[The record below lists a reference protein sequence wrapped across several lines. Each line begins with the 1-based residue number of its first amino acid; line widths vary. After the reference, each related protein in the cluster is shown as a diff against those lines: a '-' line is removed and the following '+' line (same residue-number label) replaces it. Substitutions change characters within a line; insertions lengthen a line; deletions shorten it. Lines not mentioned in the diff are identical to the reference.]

1 MTVYSYR
8 WLVILMLLFFISPVY
23 LCAQNK
29 IDSLKTALPPLRD
42 SGRIDCLNALSEA
55 YRNSRVFDSAR
66 QFALQSAE
74 ESRKLNY
81 VQGRG
86 TAFYNLGT
94 VEYELNDFT
103 GAENASRLSI
113 GIFEKIQ
120 NHILLAKSYVSYGK
134 AIWAQSRFDEANV
147 AFNKATE
154 LFTREADSSD
164 LGATYGLMALEEEER
179 GNYEKS
185 FEFAMKAQSL
195 NYENAAVALGQLY
208 ADVGDYETALDYYAK
223 VTNNNVNLFKY
234 LKVGEAFYLQKKYD
248 SAIYYYQSY
257 IRETGGR
264 SKKLLSKPY
273 ALLGTLYLETKQYD
287 TALVYLRAAL
297 KDFHEV
303 NDRNWEMRVLLELG
317 RTYRETGDDKTAIDL
332 TRKLLSSAEET
343 GARQYIRDAQYLLYE
358 LYDHLQK
365 KDSAYKYLREY
376 TALNHSIDIDI
387 SARKLAFY
395 KTLRER
401 EQARLKI
408 DLLNK
413 EKELQQEELNRSA
426 QQRKFLFIGISAIFL
441 IGIVGF
447 RNIYLKKRNEEQLR
461 EIAEN
466 DLHIQK
472 LETKKQLGEL
482 EMQVLR
488 TQMSPHFIFNSLNSI
503 NRFILQ
509 NNKFQASE
517 YLTKFSRLVRMIL
530 ENSQDKLVTLE
541 TELESLEL
549 YLSLEAL
556 RFDDHFSYKIVVHEE
571 VDTTALKIPPLIIQ
585 PYAENAVWH
594 GLMNKEEKGN
604 LMIEIMVQDG
614 FLLIKI
620 TDDGIGREKAGKLA
634 SESAAQHR
642 SMGLGIT
649 SQRIAMVQAS
659 DAKEPAVVITD
670 LVEPDGNP
678 CGTEV
683 VIKLPLIS

>member
-1 MTVYSYR
+1 MTEHPRSH
-8 WLVILMLLFFISPVY
+8 LVMIILSLFFCLSNSFG
-23 LCAQNK
+23 QQQ
-29 IDSLKTALPPLRD
+29 IDSLNKVLYTLKGSA
-42 SGRIDCLNALSEA
+42 RIDCLNALSET
-55 YRNSRVFDSAR
+55 YRNLRSFDSSR
-66 QFALQSAE
+66 IFALQSAE
-74 ESRKLNY
+74 ESEKLNY
-81 VQGRG
+81 ILGRG
-86 TAFYNLGT
+86 MAFYNLGT
-94 VEYELNDFT
+94 VEYDLNDFT
-103 GAENASRLSI
+103 GAEKSSKLSI
-113 GIFEKIQ
+113 GIFEKI
-120 NHILLAKSYVSYGK
+120 NRNTLLAKSYVSYGT
-134 AIWAQSRFDEANV
+134 AIWAQSRFDEANR

-154 LFTREADSSD
+154 LFALDADSFD
-164 LGATYGLMALEEEER
+164 LGATYSLMALEEEER

-185 FEFAMKAQSL
+185 FQFAIRAQSL

-208 ADVGDYETALDYYAK
+208 ADAGDYETALEYYAK
-223 VTNNNVNLFKY
+223 LGKENVNLAKY
-234 LKVGEAFYLQKKYD
+234 LKIGEAFYLQKKYD
-248 SAIYYYQSY
+248 SAIFYYQTY
-257 IRETGGR
+257 INETGAL

-273 ALLGTLYLETKQYD
+273 ALLGTLYLEMKKYD
-287 TALVYLRAAL
+287 TALVYLRQAF
-297 KDFHEV
+297 KDFQEV

-317 RTYRETGDDKTAIDL
+317 RTYRETGDQKTAVDL

-343 GARQYIRDAQYLLYE
+343 GARQYIRDAQFLLYE
-358 LYDHLQK
+358 LYDRLQK

-376 TALNHSIDIDI
+376 TVLNRSIDIDI

-401 EQARLKI
+401 DQAKLKI

-413 EKELQQEELNRSA
+413 EKELQQEELNRTV
-426 QQRKFLFIGISAIFL
+426 QQRRFLFISILAIVL
-441 IGIVGF
+441 LGIVLF

-556 RFDDHFSYKIVVHEE
+556 RFDNHFSYKLIVREE
-571 VDTTALKIPPLIIQ
+571 VDTTALKVPPLIIQ

-594 GLMNKEEKGN
+594 GLMNKEEKGI
-604 LMIEIMVQDG
+604 LMIEIAVQG
-614 FLLIKI
+614 EFLLIKI

-649 SQRIAMVQAS
+649 SQRIAMVQES
-659 DAKEPAVVITD
+659 DSKEPAVGIKD
-670 LVEPDGNP
+670 LVQSDGTV

>member
-1 MTVYSYR
+1 MTVYLYR
-8 WLVILMLLFFISPVY
+8 SLVILMLLFFVFPTY
-23 LCAQNK
+23 LFSQNK
-29 IDSLKTALPPLRD
+29 IDSLKNTLPSLHD
-42 SGRIDCLNALSEA
+42 TGRVDCLNTLSEV
-55 YRNSRVFDSAR
+55 YRNARVFDSSR
-66 QFALQSAE
+66 RFALQAAE
-74 ESRKLNY
+74 ESGKLNY
-81 VQGRG
+81 AQGHG

-113 GIFEKIQ
+113 GIFKKI
-120 NHILLAKSYVSYGK
+120 NKNILLAKSYVSYGK
-134 AIWAQSRFDEANV
+134 AIWAQSRFDDANI

-154 LFTREADSSD
+154 LFAREADSSD

-185 FEFAMKAQSL
+185 FQFAMKAQSL
-195 NYENAAVALGQLY
+195 NYENAALALGQLY

-223 VTNNNVNLFKY
+223 VSDNNANLYKY

-248 SAIYYYQSY
+248 SAIYYYQIY
-257 IRETGGR
+257 IKETGAL
-264 SKKLLSKPY
+264 SKKLLSKPF
-273 ALLGTLYLETKQYD
+273 ALLGTLYLEIKQYD
-287 TALVYLRAAL
+287 TALYYLRQAL
-297 KDFHEV
+297 RDFQEV

-332 TRKLLSSAEET
+332 TRKLLSSAEQT

-358 LYDHLQK
+358 LYNRLQIE
-365 KDSAYKYLREY
+365 DSAYKYLREY
-376 TALNHSIDIDI
+376 TTLNHSIDIDI

-401 EQARLKI
+401 EQAKLKI

-426 QQRKFLFIGISAIFL
+426 QQKKFLFIGISAIFL
-441 IGIVGF
+441 IGIIWF

-472 LETKKQLGEL
+472 LETRKQLGEL

-517 YLTKFSRLVRMIL
+517 YLTKFSRLIRMIL
-530 ENSQDKLVTLE
+530 ENSQDKLIPLE

-549 YLSLEAL
+549 YLTLEAL
-556 RFDDHFSYKIVVHEE
+556 RFDNHFSYKIIVHDD
-571 VDTTALKIPPLIIQ
+571 VDTTALKVPPLIIQ

-620 TDDGIGREKAGKLA
+620 SDDGIGREKAGKLA

-659 DAKEPAVVITD
+659 DSKEPAVAIND
-670 LVEPDGNP
+670 LVEPDGTA

-683 VIKLPLIS
+683 VIKL